1 MRYQQAILAATALAA
16 AGAGMAQTFPTKPV
30 RVIVPYAPGGS
41 TDVVMRTLAP
51 RLTEEFGQQVIIDN
65 RPGASST
72 IGLDLAAKSAPDGL
86 TWGIAN
92 IAYGANPSMIKKMPF
107 DSEKDLIP
115 VSQVSV
121 VSLVLAV
128 HPSVPARSV
137 KELLALARARPG
149 QLTFGSAGNAS
160 ANHLATALFMQRTGT
175 DMIHVPYKGGGPAV
189 VSLLAGETSLLFAT
203 IPSSLQHI
211 QAGRLRA
218 LAVSRARRSATLP
231 DVPTVS
237 EAGVASYEAIEW
249 NGVMVPAG
257 TPQAIVRRI
266 SEVIARVVAPAE
278 MREKLLAVGAEG
290 VGSTPE
296 EFAAF
301 IRIELATWSKVVK
314 QLGLT
319 VD

>member
-1 MRYQQAILAATALAA
+1 VRYQQAILAATALAA

-218 LAVSRARRSATLP
+218 LAVSRARLSATLP

-314 QLGLT
+314 ELGLT

>member
-1 MRYQQAILAATALAA
+1 VRYQQAILAATALAA

>member
-1 MRYQQAILAATALAA
+1 VRYQQAILAATALAA

-92 IAYGANPSMIKKMPF
+92 IAYGANPSMIKKMPVA
-107 DSEKDLIP
+107 SEKDLIP